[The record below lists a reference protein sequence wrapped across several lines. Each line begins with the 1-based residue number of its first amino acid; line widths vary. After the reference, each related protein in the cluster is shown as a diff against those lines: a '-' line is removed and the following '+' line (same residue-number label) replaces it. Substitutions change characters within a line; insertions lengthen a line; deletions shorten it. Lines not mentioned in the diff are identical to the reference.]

1 MKPDL
6 NHIIR
11 TAIQAAA
18 YQAGVTGG
26 PENFD
31 IEIMPYLIEKTEWI
45 LELQQLDDVLPEPKP
60 WITDR
65 TLADPNNIT
74 RECIFEALFCIDEEH
89 WQEVYSVRT

>member
-31 IEIMPYLIEKTEWI
+31 IEIMPYLMEKTQKI
-45 LELQQLDDVLPEPKP
+45 LEAQELNDVLPKPKS

-65 TLADPNNIT
+65 TLGDPNNIT
-74 RECIFEALFCIDEEH
+74 RECIFEGLFCIDEEH